1 MIHAS
6 RVTVSWIAL
15 VVLVA
20 LLALATAGCA
30 SQAAPATRAPAQ
42 TARVEGEAER
52 FSVYELEGAWR
63 DQTGAVRSLASW
75 RGTPVLLAMIYTH
88 CTATCP
94 LAVSEMK
101 RIAAL
106 DPDVRFVLV
115 SLDPARDD
123 VERLAGYAAERAL
136 DPSRWTLLTGS
147 DADVRDLA
155 ATLDVRYRRVTPEDL
170 AHSNLITLLD
180 PEGRVV
186 RQASGRMDDSALEA
200 LHEIARTAPRPQ
212 VRNLAPRSR
221 AHRS

>member
-1 MIHAS
+1 VIHAP

-15 VVLVA
+15 IVLVA
-20 LLALATAGCA
+20 LLALATVGCA
-30 SQAAPATRAPAQ
+30 SQVAPATHA
-42 TARVEGEAER
+42 TARTESAETDAER
-52 FSVYELEGAWR
+52 FSVYELQGRWR
-63 DQTGAVRSLASW
+63 DQSGAGRSLADW
-75 RGTPVLLAMIYTH
+75 RGTPVMVAMIYTH

-94 LAVSEMK
+94 LAVSELK

-123 VERLAGYAAERAL
+123 VSRLADYAAERAL

-180 PEGRVV
+180 REGRVA
-186 RQASGRMDDSALEA
+186 RQASGRMDDAAIAE
-200 LHEIARTAPRPQ
+200 LHATAR
-212 VRNLAPRSR
+212 
-221 AHRS
+221 

>member
-1 MIHAS
+1 
-6 RVTVSWIAL
+6 
-15 VVLVA
+15 
-20 LLALATAGCA
+20 LALATIGCA
-30 SQAAPATRAPAQ
+30 SQATPATRTPAG
-42 TARVEGEAER
+42 AERVDGDAER
-52 FSVYELEGAWR
+52 FSVYELEGQWR
-63 DQTGAVRSLASW
+63 DQSGAARSLAEW

-94 LAVSEMK
+94 LAVSELK

-123 VERLAGYAAERAL
+123 VNRLADYARERAL

-180 PEGRVV
+180 REGRVA
-186 RQASGRMDDSALEA
+186 RQTSGRMDDAAIAE
-200 LHEIARTAPRPQ
+200 LHATTR
-212 VRNLAPRSR
+212 
-221 AHRS
+221 

>member
-1 MIHAS
+1 MIHTTRA
-6 RVTVSWIAL
+6 TLSWIAL
-15 VVLVA
+15 IVLVA
-20 LLALATAGCA
+20 LLALATIGCA
-30 SQAAPATRAPAQ
+30 SQPAPATHTPARA
-42 TARVEGEAER
+42 EGAAGDAER
-52 FSVYELEGAWR
+52 FSVYDLEGQWR
-63 DQTGAVRSLASW
+63 DQSGAPRSLADW
-75 RGTPVLLAMIYTH
+75 RGAPVLVAMIYTH

-94 LAVSEMK
+94 LAVSELK

-123 VERLAGYAAERAL
+123 VSRLADYAAERAL

-180 PEGRVV
+180 REGRVA
-186 RQASGRMDDSALEA
+186 RQASGRMDDAAIAE
-200 LHEIARTAPRPQ
+200 LHATAR
-212 VRNLAPRSR
+212 
-221 AHRS
+221 

>member
-1 MIHAS
+1 VIHTPRITA
-6 RVTVSWIAL
+6 SWIAL
-15 VVLVA
+15 AALLV
-20 LLALATAGCA
+20 LLALAAIGCA
-30 SQAAPATRAPAQ
+30 SQPAPASREAQ
-42 TARVEGEAER
+42 QSALVEREVER
-52 FSVYELEGAWR
+52 FSVYDLEGAWR
-63 DQTGAVRSLASW
+63 DQSGATRSLASW

-94 LAVSEMK
+94 LAVSELK

-123 VERLAGYAAERAL
+123 VHRLAEYAAERAL

-180 PEGRVV
+180 PEGRVA
-186 RQASGRMDDSALEA
+186 RQASGRMDDAAIAE
-200 LHEIARTAPRPQ
+200 LHAPAR
-212 VRNLAPRSR
+212 
-221 AHRS
+221 

>member
-1 MIHAS
+1 MIRIS
-6 RVTVSWIAL
+6 RTTVSWMAL
-15 VVLVA
+15 LAMLA
-20 LLALATAGCA
+20 LLALVAIGCTGQGTPAPGAPERTALADDG
-30 SQAAPATRAPAQ
+30 
-42 TARVEGEAER
+42 AEP
-52 FSVYELEGAWR
+52 FSVYDLGGSWR
-63 DQTGAVRSLASW
+63 DQSGATRSLASW

-94 LAVSEMK
+94 LAVSELK

-106 DPDVRFVLV
+106 HPDVRFVLV

-123 VERLAGYAAERAL
+123 VSRLADYAAERAL

-180 PEGRVV
+180 REGRVA
-186 RQASGRMDDSALEA
+186 RQASGRMDDAAIAE
-200 LHEIARTAPRPQ
+200 LHAIAR
-212 VRNLAPRSR
+212 
-221 AHRS
+221 